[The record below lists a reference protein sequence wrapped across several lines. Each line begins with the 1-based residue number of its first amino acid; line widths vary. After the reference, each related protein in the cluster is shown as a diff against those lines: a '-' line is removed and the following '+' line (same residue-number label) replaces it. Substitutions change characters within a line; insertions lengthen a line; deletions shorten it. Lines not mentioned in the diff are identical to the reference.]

1 MTWRK
6 KGGGKGVEVEGLRGG
21 GGWREGER
29 RRRWLRDGEAS
40 KLVREEGGGVGKSTY
55 VLLRIIVVSCF
66 SQNGQEDEK
75 GKAENQGS

>member
-21 GGWREGER
+21 GGGGGGCREGER

-40 KLVREEGGGVGKSTY
+40 KLVREEGGGVER
-55 VLLRIIVVSCF
+55 LP
-66 SQNGQEDEK
+66 NGI
-75 GKAENQGS
+75 AENNSCLLFQSKWTRR